1 MGLRVLLS
9 QSPQLFSVFEGLWL
23 GDSGFFFFFS
33 GTQFKN
39 HHADP
44 AF

>member
-9 QSPQLFSVFEGLWL
+9 QSPQLFSVFEGLWW
-23 GDSGFFFFFS
+23 GDSGFFFS